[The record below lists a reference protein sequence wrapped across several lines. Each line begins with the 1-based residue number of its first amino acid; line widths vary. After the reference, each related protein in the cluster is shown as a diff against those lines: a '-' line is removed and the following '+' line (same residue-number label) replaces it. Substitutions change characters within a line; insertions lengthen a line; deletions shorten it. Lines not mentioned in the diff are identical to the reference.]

1 MYIVSKKTEPLA
13 VANTID
19 SLFGDVT
26 YTVSETSDT
35 ITRKEPRATS
45 TKTTKADIL
54 KAYKTMIAINHKY
67 VGSDMQEHYTTFR
80 IPKKTHG
87 FRTIQA
93 PDDQL
98 KDDCKAVVKLLKN
111 TLHMLHHNSA
121 WAYVKGRDVVNA
133 MRVHQDNGS
142 RWFLKIDLKDFFGSC
157 SPVFITKQLMKMY
170 PFAVPEY
177 SDYAEQTILQICKL
191 ATLADGLPQGTPLS
205 PMLTNLI
212 MVPIDYEI
220 NRMLNDFSA
229 AVQKQ
234 RYVYT
239 RYADDIIIS
248 AKEKFDYNKVVEAI
262 KLILADTP
270 LKINEEK
277 TRFGSF
283 AGRNWNLGIMYN
295 KDKELTTGYR
305 NKQYLKKVTYG
316 YVKDKN
322 NGTLWPLEDLRWYLG
337 QLSWLANVEPAYTE
351 GVLTY
356 YQNKYNIEIRESII
370 SDIKSY
376 NN

>member
-45 TKTTKADIL
+45 TKTTKTDMLRAF
-54 KAYKTMIAINHKY
+54 KTMIAINHKY
-67 VGSDMQEHYTTFR
+67 IGSDMQEHYTTFR

-157 SPVFITKQLMKMY
+157 SPAFIMKQLMQMY

-177 SDYAEQTILQICKL
+177 SDYADQIILQICKL

-212 MVPIDYEI
+212 MVPIDYDI
-220 NRMLNDFSA
+220 NKMLNGFSA
-229 AVQKQ
+229 AVQEQ

-248 AKEKFDYNKVVEAI
+248 AKEKFDYNKIVEAI

-295 KDKELTTGYR
+295 KDKQLTTGYK
-305 NKQYLKKVTYG
+305 NKQYLKKVTYR

-337 QLSWLANVEPAYTE
+337 QLSWLENVEPEYAQ

-356 YQNKYNIEIRESII
+356 YENKYNIEIRQSII

>member
-1 MYIVSKKTEPLA
+1 MYIVSKKTEPLT

-26 YTVSETSDT
+26 YVISETSDT

-45 TKTTKADIL
+45 TKTSEIDIT
-54 KAYKTMIAINHKY
+54 KAYKKLLRINTKY
-67 VGSDMQEHYTTFR
+67 LGKEMEEHYTTFR

-87 FRTIQA
+87 FRTIKA
-93 PDDQL
+93 PDAVL
-98 KDDCKAVVKLLKN
+98 KDDCREVVKILKN
-111 TLHMLHHNSA
+111 DLHLLHHNSA
-121 WAYVKGRDVVNA
+121 WAYVKNRDVVNA

-157 SPVFITKQLMKMY
+157 SPVFITKQLQQLY
-170 PFAVPEY
+170 PFAQYPEA
-177 SDYAEQTILQICKL
+177 SGPFILQLCKI

-205 PMLTNLI
+205 PMLTNIL

-283 AGRNWNLGIMYN
+283 AGRNWNLGVMYN

-316 YVKDKN
+316 YVKDKRA
-322 NGTLWPLEDLRWYLG
+322 GTLWPLEDLRWYLG